1 MLRIYKYQLETTG
14 VQEIE
19 MPQGAIILSLQTQ
32 NEVPCIW
39 ALVNPNT
46 TVTKRTFMIFGTGHK
61 IEMDKNLQHVGTY
74 QLNNGFFV
82 GHCFEVI
89 N

>member
-46 TVTKRTFMIFGTGHK
+46 TVTKEHLRF
-61 IEMDKNLQHVGTY
+61 
-74 QLNNGFFV
+74 
-82 GHCFEVI
+82 
-89 N
+89 